1 MGDQGSTPSNRRSW
15 FAILLGLAVLGVV
28 GFAAYFVWSGRADA
42 SKALC
47 SICGRPLHKPMVYVV
62 ASRSGARSLT
72 CCPRCG
78 LRFAIEEDGKPMQ
91 ATDLSS
97 EKLIPAENAVYVEGS
112 NFMKC
117 CTTTTTLRPDMR
129 TLCELHFDRCLPSLV
144 AFSKIADAQEF
155 QRQHEGHLLSFAEA
169 RLSVARQMGRPL
181 DQSPK

>member
-1 MGDQGSTPSNRRSW
+1 MEDQSTRSKRRSW

-28 GFAAYFVWSGRADA
+28 GYAAYFVWSGRADA

-47 SICGRPLHKPMVYVV
+47 SVCSRPLHKPLVYVV
-62 ASRSGARSLT
+62 ASRSGAPSLT

-97 EKLIPAENAVYVEGS
+97 EKLIPAENAIYVEGS
-112 NFMKC
+112 NFMQC
-117 CTTTTTLRPDMR
+117 CTTTPLRPDMR

-144 AFSKIADAQEF
+144 AFSKMEDAQEF
-155 QRQHEGHLLSFAEA
+155 RRQHEGHILTFAEA
-169 RLSVARQMGRPL
+169 RMSVAQQMGRTL

>member
-1 MGDQGSTPSNRRSW
+1 MEDQSARSKQKSW
-15 FAILLGLAVLGVV
+15 FAILLGLAVLAVV
-28 GFAAYFVWSGRADA
+28 AFAAYFVWSGRAEA
-42 SKALC
+42 IKALC
-47 SICGRPLHKPMVYVV
+47 SVCSRPLHKPLAYEV

-78 LRFAIEEDGKPMQ
+78 LRFAIEEDGKPTQ

-97 EKLIPAENAVYVEGS
+97 EKLIPAENAIYVEGS

-117 CTTTTTLRPDMR
+117 CATTPLRPDMR

-144 AFSKIADAQEF
+144 TFSKIEDAQEF
-155 QRQHEGHLLSFAEA
+155 QRQHEGRLLSFAEA